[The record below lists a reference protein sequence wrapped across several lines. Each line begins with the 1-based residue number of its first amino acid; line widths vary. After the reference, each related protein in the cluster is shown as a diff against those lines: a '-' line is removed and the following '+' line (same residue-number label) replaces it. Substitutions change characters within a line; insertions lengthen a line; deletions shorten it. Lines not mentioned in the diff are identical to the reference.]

1 HPRDA
6 VGAAYIRAEDTS
18 HPLES
23 ANAASIATLAWMD
36 PLVRKGARQPLHESD
51 IWPLATVDTAAA
63 IHNRFA
69 LHWTA
74 ECAKPTPILARAI
87 WRTFRSEIIT
97 ALCLNVVGAAL
108 NLLQP
113 WIVKSIVEYLQQ
125 GDLAV
130 PQTSMGI
137 SSGYGLA
144 GLLASASFLSITTG
158 DYAQTLAAQI
168 GCNAKSIFVD
178 AVFLK
183 TLALSGSAK
192 AMLTSGDVVTMTTVD
207 SEKMLLGFW
216 YGFFALVCP
225 VSLIVIMIL
234 M

>member
-1 HPRDA
+1 
-6 VGAAYIRAEDTS
+6 
-18 HPLES
+18 
-23 ANAASIATLAWMD
+23 
-36 PLVRKGARQPLHESD
+36 
-51 IWPLATVDTAAA
+51 
-63 IHNRFA
+63 
-69 LHWTA
+69 
-74 ECAKPTPILARAI
+74 
-87 WRTFRSEIIT
+87 
-97 ALCLNVVGAAL
+97 
-108 NLLQP
+108 
-113 WIVKSIVEYLQQ
+113 
-125 GDLAV
+125 
-130 PQTSMGI
+130 MGI

-216 YGFFALVCP
+216 YGFFAL
-225 VSLIVIMIL
+225 
-234 M
+234 